1 MCSQSVWK
9 GRRQFNSLIITS
21 TSTSTSTTSTCFVTS
36 RGELVRNPQSIL
48 AILYILS
55 SYAYHNLLYT
65 VLVLEELELVVVEVS
80 AYS

>member
-9 GRRQFNSLIITS
+9 GRRQFNSLII